1 MVAAFSSSDDVRI
14 ERAVLTN
21 HRHVALGPLEIVDDL
36 ISDTDLLLTDLST
49 PATIHNAV
57 GLPHPGRPNE
67 DPNSP
72 SST

>member
-1 MVAAFSSSDDVRI
+1 MVAAFLSSDDVRI

-36 ISDTDLLLTDLST
+36 ISDTDLLLTDLFDARDHSQRRRL
-49 PATIHNAV
+49 AA
-57 GLPHPGRPNE
+57 PGRPNE

-72 SST
+72 ST